1 MNYRYHIKYGLRS
14 DDRARSAFIVCDP
27 GLVNMRAQYIV
38 DAFYDNL
45 VEQGAIFDN
54 TIDYYVEQ
62 VRDELAKEHNEWCE
76 DAIWVEAYTRYYTHR
91 SLATWYQVEE
101 AY

>member
-1 MNYRYHIKYGLRS
+1 MNYRYHIKYGLKS
-14 DDRARSAFIVCDP
+14 DDQAHSAFIVCDP
-27 GLVNMRAQYIV
+27 GIVNMRAQFIV
-38 DAFYDNL
+38 DTFYDNL
-45 VEQGAIFDN
+45 VEQGVIFDN

-62 VRDELAKEHNEWCE
+62 VRDELAKEHIQWAEE
-76 DAIWVEAYTRYYTHR
+76 AIWVDAYARYYTYR

>member
-1 MNYRYHIKYGLRS
+1 MNYRYRVKYGLRS

-27 GLVNMRAQYIV
+27 SLVNMRAQHIV
-38 DAFYDNL
+38 DAFYDNS
-45 VEQGAIFDN
+45 VEQGVIFDN

-62 VRDELAKEHNEWCE
+62 VRDELAEKKTKLSE
-76 DAIWVEAYTRYYTHR
+76 DDIWSEAYTRYYTHR

>member
-27 GLVNMRAQYIV
+27 GMANMRAQIVV

-45 VEQGAIFDN
+45 VEQGVIFDN

-62 VRDELAKEHNEWCE
+62 VRDELAKKKTKWAEEN
-76 DAIWVEAYTRYYTHR
+76 IWNEAYLRYYTHR

>member
-1 MNYRYHIKYGLRS
+1 MNYRYHVKYGLRS
-14 DDRARSAFIVCDP
+14 DDRARSTFIVCSP
-27 GLVNMRAQYIV
+27 NAVSTNAQAIV

-45 VEQGAIFDN
+45 VEQSVIFDN

-62 VRDELAKEHNEWCE
+62 VRDELAEKKTKWSEE
-76 DAIWVEAYTRYYTHR
+76 DIWGEAYTRYYTHR

>member
-1 MNYRYHIKYGLRS
+1 MNCRYRVKYGLRS
-14 DDRARSAFIVCDP
+14 DDRARTAFIVCDP
-27 GLVNMRAQYIV
+27 GVVNMRAQYIV

-45 VEQGAIFDN
+45 VEQGVIFDN

>member
-27 GLVNMRAQYIV
+27 GMVNMRAQHIV
-38 DAFYDNL
+38 DAFYDNS
-45 VEQGAIFDN
+45 VEQGVIFDN

-62 VRDELAKEHNEWCE
+62 VRDELAKKHNEWCE
-76 DAIWVEAYTRYYTHR
+76 DAIWVEAYARYYIHR
-91 SLATWYQVEE
+91 FLATWYQVEE

>member
-1 MNYRYHIKYGLRS
+1 MNYRYRVKYGLRS
-14 DDRARSAFIVCDP
+14 DDRARFAFIVCDP
-27 GLVNMRAQYIV
+27 SMANMRAQIVV

-45 VEQGAIFDN
+45 VEQGVIFDN

>member
-1 MNYRYHIKYGLRS
+1 MNYRYRVKYGLRS
-14 DDRARSAFIVCDP
+14 GDRARTAFIVCDP
-27 GLVNMRAQYIV
+27 GMANMRAQIIV
-38 DAFYDNL
+38 DTFYDNS
-45 VEQGAIFDN
+45 VEQGVIFDN

-62 VRDELAKEHNEWCE
+62 VRDELAEKKTKLSE
-76 DAIWVEAYTRYYTHR
+76 DDIWSEAYTRYYTHR

>member
-1 MNYRYHIKYGLRS
+1 MNYRYRVKYGLRS
-14 DDRARSAFIVCDP
+14 DDRARTAFIVCDP
-27 GLVNMRAQYIV
+27 GMVNMRAQHIV

-45 VEQGAIFDN
+45 VEQGVIFDN

-91 SLATWYQVEE
+91 SFATWYQVEE

>member
-1 MNYRYHIKYGLRS
+1 MNYRYHVKYGLKS
-14 DDRARSAFIVCDP
+14 DDRAHSAFIVCDP
-27 GLVNMRAQYIV
+27 GMVNLRAQTIV
-38 DAFYDNL
+38 DTFYDNL
-45 VEQGAIFDN
+45 VEQGVIFDN

-62 VRDELAKEHNEWCE
+62 VRDELAEKHIQWAEE
-76 DAIWVEAYTRYYTHR
+76 AIWVDAYTRYYTHR

>member
-1 MNYRYHIKYGLRS
+1 MNYRYRVKYGLRA
-14 DDRARSAFIVCDP
+14 DDRARSVFIVCDP
-27 GLVNMRAQYIV
+27 GVVNMRAQTIV

-45 VEQGAIFDN
+45 VEQGVIFDN

-62 VRDELAKEHNEWCE
+62 VRDELAEKKTKWSEEN
-76 DAIWVEAYTRYYTHR
+76 IWNEAYLRYYTHR

>member
-1 MNYRYHIKYGLRS
+1 MIYRYRVKYGLRS

-27 GLVNMRAQYIV
+27 GIVNMRAQYIV

-45 VEQGAIFDN
+45 VEQGVIFDN

>member
-14 DDRARSAFIVCDP
+14 DDRARFAFIVCDP
-27 GLVNMRAQYIV
+27 NMADLRAQTIV

-45 VEQGAIFDN
+45 VEQGVIFDN
-54 TIDYYVEQ
+54 NIDYYVEQ
-62 VRDELAKEHNEWCE
+62 VRDELAEKKTKWSEE
-76 DAIWVEAYTRYYTHR
+76 DIWSEAYLRYYAHR

>member
-27 GLVNMRAQYIV
+27 GMADMRAQTIV

-45 VEQGAIFDN
+45 VEQGVIFDN

-62 VRDELAKEHNEWCE
+62 VRDELAEKRTKLNEE
-76 DAIWVEAYTRYYTHR
+76 DIWSEAYTRYYTHR

>member
-1 MNYRYHIKYGLRS
+1 MNYRYHVKYGLKS
-14 DDRARSAFIVCDP
+14 DDRARSVFIVCDP
-27 GLVNMRAQYIV
+27 NMADLRAQTIV

-45 VEQGAIFDN
+45 VEQGVIFDN

-62 VRDELAKEHNEWCE
+62 VRDELAKEHIQWAEE
-76 DAIWVEAYTRYYTHR
+76 AIWVDAYLRYYTHR

>member
-1 MNYRYHIKYGLRS
+1 M
-14 DDRARSAFIVCDP
+14 A
-27 GLVNMRAQYIV
+27 NMRAQHIV

-45 VEQGAIFDN
+45 VEQGVIFDN

>member
-1 MNYRYHIKYGLRS
+1 MNYRYHIKYGLKSKDQVRS
-14 DDRARSAFIVCDP
+14 VFLVCDP
-27 GLVNMRAQYIV
+27 NMIDMRAQAIV

-45 VEQGAIFDN
+45 GERGIIFDN

-62 VRDELAKEHNEWCE
+62 VRDELAKEHIQWVEE
-76 DAIWVEAYTRYYTHR
+76 AIWVDAYTRYYTHR

>member
-14 DDRARSAFIVCDP
+14 GDRIHSVFIVCDP
-27 GLVNMRAQYIV
+27 DMVDMRAQTII

-45 VEQGAIFDN
+45 VEQGVIKDN
-54 TIDYYVEQ
+54 TIDYYVER
-62 VRDELAKEHNEWCE
+62 VRDELAKNGNEWSKE
-76 DAIWVEAYTRYYTHR
+76 AIWGEAYVRYYTHR
-91 SLATWYQVEE
+91 SLATWYQVE

>member
-27 GLVNMRAQYIV
+27 SMANMRAQIVV

-45 VEQGAIFDN
+45 VEQGVIFDN

-62 VRDELAKEHNEWCE
+62 VRDELAEKKTKLSEE
-76 DAIWVEAYTRYYTHR
+76 DIWSEAYTRYYTHR

>member
-27 GLVNMRAQYIV
+27 GMVNLRAQTIV

-45 VEQGAIFDN
+45 VEQGVIFDN

-62 VRDELAKEHNEWCE
+62 VRDELAKEHIQWAEE
-76 DAIWVEAYTRYYTHR
+76 AIWVDAHTRYYTHR

>member
-1 MNYRYHIKYGLRS
+1 MNYRYHVKYGLKS
-14 DDRARSAFIVCDP
+14 DDRAQSAFIVCDP
-27 GLVNMRAQYIV
+27 SVVNMRAQTIV
-38 DAFYDNL
+38 DTFYDNL
-45 VEQGAIFDN
+45 VEQGVIFDN

-62 VRDELAKEHNEWCE
+62 VRDELAKEHIQWVEE
-76 DAIWVEAYTRYYTHR
+76 AIWVDAYTRYCTHR

>member
-1 MNYRYHIKYGLRS
+1 MNYRYYVKYGLRS
-14 DDRARSAFIVCDP
+14 GDRTRSVFIVCDP
-27 GLVNMRAQYIV
+27 SMVNLRAQTIV

-45 VEQGAIFDN
+45 VEQGVIFDN

-62 VRDELAKEHNEWCE
+62 VRDELAKEHIQWAEE
-76 DAIWVEAYTRYYTHR
+76 AIWVDAYTRYYTHR

>member
-1 MNYRYHIKYGLRS
+1 MNYRYRVKYGLRS
-14 DDRARSAFIVCDP
+14 DDRACSAFIVCDP
-27 GLVNMRAQYIV
+27 GMANMRAQYIV
-38 DAFYDNL
+38 DVFYDNL
-45 VEQGAIFDN
+45 VEQGVIFDN

-62 VRDELAKEHNEWCE
+62 VRDELAEKKTKLSE
-76 DAIWVEAYTRYYTHR
+76 DDIWSEAYTRYYTHR

>member
-1 MNYRYHIKYGLRS
+1 MNYRYHVKYGLRS

-27 GLVNMRAQYIV
+27 SMVNMRAQYIV

-45 VEQGAIFDN
+45 VEQGVIFDN

-91 SLATWYQVEE
+91 SLATWYQVEKIN
-101 AY
+101 

>member
-1 MNYRYHIKYGLRS
+1 MNYRYRVKYGLRS

-27 GLVNMRAQYIV
+27 GIANMRAQIVV

-45 VEQGAIFDN
+45 VEQGVIFDN

>member
-1 MNYRYHIKYGLRS
+1 MNYRYRVKYGLRS
-14 DDRARSAFIVCDP
+14 DDRARSVFIVCDP
-27 GLVNMRAQYIV
+27 GVVNMRAQTIV

-45 VEQGAIFDN
+45 VEQGVIFDN

>member
-1 MNYRYHIKYGLRS
+1 M
-14 DDRARSAFIVCDP
+14 
-27 GLVNMRAQYIV
+27 VNLRAQTIV
-38 DAFYDNL
+38 NAFYDNL
-45 VEQGAIFDN
+45 VEQGVIFDN

-62 VRDELAKEHNEWCE
+62 VRDELAKEHIQWAEE
-76 DAIWVEAYTRYYTHR
+76 AIWVDAYTRCYTHR

>member
-1 MNYRYHIKYGLRS
+1 MNYRYRVKYGLRS
-14 DDRARSAFIVCDP
+14 DDRARTVFIVCDP
-27 GLVNMRAQYIV
+27 GMANMRAQYIV

-45 VEQGAIFDN
+45 VEQGVIFDN

>member
-1 MNYRYHIKYGLRS
+1 MRS

-27 GLVNMRAQYIV
+27 GMVNMRAQYIV

-45 VEQGAIFDN
+45 VEQGVIFDN

>member
-27 GLVNMRAQYIV
+27 GMVNMRAQIIV

-45 VEQGAIFDN
+45 VEQGVIFDN

-62 VRDELAKEHNEWCE
+62 VRDELAKEHIQWVEE
-76 DAIWVEAYTRYYTHR
+76 AIWVDAYTRYYTHR